1 MCTQPDLTVYGVQ
14 GYIYIESVKES
25 HVKDAISGL
34 RMIRVSK
41 GAKLVPEKEMVDAI
55 TISHTAKSILGEHL
69 VLLSYLIK
77 VQTNPAS
84 SVAQCTQAAAE
95 ASLSGQIFVRLRS
108 ICIMSFSGRE
118 YAETG
123 L

>member
-1 MCTQPDLTVYGVQ
+1 MSPQPDLTKHDVQ

-55 TISHTAKSILGEHL
+55 TISHTAKSTLGE
-69 VLLSYLIK
+69 
-77 VQTNPAS
+77 
-84 SVAQCTQAAAE
+84 
-95 ASLSGQIFVRLRS
+95 RL
-108 ICIMSFSGRE
+108 E
-118 YAETG
+118 
-123 L
+123 